1 MLLARKH
8 VLHHPEGLETETR
21 VHIYILEET
30 QDGSID
36 STRLG
41 DSHKSLKSE
50 NPHFTQMQP

>member
-1 MLLARKH
+1 MLHMLLK
-8 VLHHPEGLETETR
+8 VWTETR

-36 STRLG
+36 STCLC

-50 NPHFTQMQP
+50 NPPFTQMQP

>member
-8 VLHHPEGLETETR
+8 MKVCKIETR

-36 STRLG
+36 STCLC

-50 NPHFTQMQP
+50 NPPFTQMQP